1 MDKDL
6 KIRLEKWRKQI
17 GYKEAK
23 RRLKA
28 QQISES
34 MAQKLLAET
43 YPNDPK
49 PLYKDAIEAAM
60 SKAG

>member
-6 KIRLEKWRKQI
+6 KIRLAKWREKL

-23 RRLKA
+23 KRLKA
-28 QQISES
+28 ERISES

-43 YPNDPK
+43 YGNDPK

-60 SKAG
+60 KRSA